1 MSTRSSS
8 SWVQGCYLK
17 TKASTITLGQSK
29 TSPVPL
35 FCFSSPPAGRILPI
49 QLKWLHKTVRNGKG
63 GEKKSWAERA
73 FFLLLRDLFCFLSLH
88 TKGEDEKQFA
98 PSSHNSPQI
107 KCLHRGRKIS
117 VDSPRFPGKKK
128 WKRKKKSSLFHFL
141 FFPAWFHLTRECRV
155 RTVKGRKYF
164 YRRLFFF
171 SVGARRMW
179 EFGSRRYFNPRHR
192 RSLWVARC
200 HSKDTHVWEEIQEH
214 LQEQFSIF

>member
-1 MSTRSSS
+1 ME
-8 SWVQGCYLK
+8 GCYVK
-17 TKASTITLGQSK
+17 KIQKASTISLSRKSK
-29 TSPVPL
+29 TSPVPR

-117 VDSPRFPGKKK
+117 VDSPRFPGKRNGKE
-128 WKRKKKSSLFHFL
+128 KRSRAYFTSFSSQ
-141 FFPAWFHLTRECRV
+141 R
-155 RTVKGRKYF
+155 
-164 YRRLFFF
+164 
-171 SVGARRMW
+171 
-179 EFGSRRYFNPRHR
+179 GS
-192 RSLWVARC
+192 
-200 HSKDTHVWEEIQEH
+200 I
-214 LQEQFSIF
+214 